1 MKYVPLALLNKK
13 VKEFLKNVERFG
25 FYTTLNFCM
34 EYREKIRHK
43 IDISGRFSPF
53 MSQGLHNCRGSYNL
67 ASLTAVKAMFCK

>member
-34 EYREKIRHK
+34 EYKEKIRHK
-43 IDISGRFSPF
+43 IDISDHFSPF
-53 MSQGLHNCRGSYNL
+53 LTQGLQKLSGQL
-67 ASLTAVKAMFCK
+67 